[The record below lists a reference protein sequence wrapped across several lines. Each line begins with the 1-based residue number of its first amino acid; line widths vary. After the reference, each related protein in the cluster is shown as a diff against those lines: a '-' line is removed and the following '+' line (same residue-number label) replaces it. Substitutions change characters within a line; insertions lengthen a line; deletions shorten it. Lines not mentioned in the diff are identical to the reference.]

1 MFKSLLFKGKSI
13 CIMLLCILSSM
24 AATAQTRI
32 TGKVIGSD
40 DKQPVIGATVKIKGT
55 NAGVVTDVNGT
66 FALNAK
72 VGDVLVISYVG
83 YQPKSVEVT
92 GPALGAIVL
101 DITSSSLNEVVVT
114 GYQTQLKKDIS
125 GSVATVD
132 IGAAKELNV
141 VSAENLLQGQAAG
154 VTVLTQGAPGSGGQ
168 VLIRGIG
175 NLGDASPL
183 IVIDGAQQGGG
194 LPSSMGPMTSS
205 TSGGMSNLNPNDI
218 ESITVLKDAGAT
230 AIYGVRGGNGVIV
243 ITTKKGKAG
252 KSQFSYD
259 GFYGS
264 TSPKSG
270 NVWNVLGGADYLK
283 LIQQVDPQNTLVAG
297 GIQDYGFQGPGVKG
311 VGGASDPRAAASN
324 YFLDPNTPSN
334 DYLIQ
339 KFNNGAGT
347 DWFHA
352 IFKAAPIQQHSVT
365 ASGANGKNNY
375 LFSLAY
381 TDQQGT
387 LIDTY
392 MKRYQARFNTNF
404 SLSDH
409 VRVGESAQV
418 YYVQNPN
425 QFGNNGE
432 GNTISMSYRMEPQI
446 PVYDIKGGYG
456 GTWDG
461 PTQLGNA
468 NNPVA
473 GQNSTSLNEGK
484 SWNIEGNAY
493 AEADF
498 LKYFTVRTSI
508 GGTVYNY
515 SYADIANNPYWSGE
529 GHGNVNGFFEGSGF
543 GSQYNW
549 TNTINYK
556 QTFGKHTVTVLGG
569 FEARS
574 NYQRFINAQQTSFFS
589 LDPAFVGINNGSGA
603 ILANSG
609 IPVQGQETGLSEFG
623 RIDYNYNSRYYLAA
637 TIRRDGSSIFYPGH
651 QYGTFPSVSAAWRIS
666 QEDFLKGVSWLND
679 LKLRGSYG
687 ESGFEGNVNSY
698 NAYSGFKADPGN
710 SSYAIGGLI
719 SSASSGFYPINYGNT
734 KTTWETD
741 KLLNIGFDAALFNH
755 LDLNVEWYKKTSSHL
770 LFTVPLPATVG
781 SGQPPA
787 VNVGQVSNKGLD
799 VSATYHGAVGQDFK
813 FNIGANITSY
823 KNNIDYL
830 ASPIF
835 VNSVRNGNIT
845 RDAVGSPIGEFYG
858 YKVIGYFASA
868 ADVAASPVQAD
879 AAPGRFKYA
888 DVNGDGKITDADR
901 VNIGNPN
908 PDFTYGLNLSASYKG
923 FDASVV
929 LYGSYGN
936 KDYNYIKYWTDF
948 YSTLTGNK
956 SKDLLFNSW
965 SPSNLNPKT
974 PKAESVSTFSSD
986 QTINSWYVE
995 SGSFLKLR
1003 VAQIGYTFSSQ
1014 QLKATGVSKIH
1025 VYIQGNNLFTITK
1038 YTGID
1043 PELQATT
1050 DNGIGTDQGN
1060 YPSNERRVILG
1071 VNLTF

>member
-1 MFKSLLFKGKSI
+1 MFKSLLLKGRT
-13 CIMLLCILSSM
+13 MCILILCTLSSLVV
-24 AATAQTRI
+24 TAQTRI

-55 NAGVVTDVNGT
+55 NVGIVTDVNGT
-66 FALNAK
+66 FALSAK
-72 VGDVLVISYVG
+72 VGDVLVITYIG
-83 YQPKSVEVT
+83 YQPKSVPVT
-92 GPALGAIVL
+92 GPSLGTIVL
-101 DITSSSLNEVVVT
+101 DVTNSTLNEVVVT

-141 VSAENLLQGQAAG
+141 TSAENLLQGQAAG
-154 VTVLTQGAPGSGGQ
+154 VTVVTEGAPGSGGQ

-175 NLGDASPL
+175 NLGNSSPL
-183 IVIDGAQQGGG
+183 YVIDGFQ
-194 LPSSMGPMTSS
+194 TDN
-205 TSGGMSNLNPNDI
+205 MSNINPNDI
-218 ESITVLKDAGAT
+218 ESISILKDAGST
-230 AIYGVRGGNGVIV
+230 AIYGVKGGNGVILV
-243 ITTKKGKAG
+243 TTKKGKAG

-259 GFYGS
+259 AFYGS
-264 TSPKSG
+264 TNPKSG

-311 VGGASDPRAAASN
+311 VGSSSDPRAAASN
-324 YFLDPNTPSN
+324 YFLDPNNPNN

-339 KFNNGAGT
+339 KFDNGAGT

-381 TDQQGT
+381 TNQQGT

-409 VRVGESAQV
+409 VRVGESVQV
-418 YYVQNPN
+418 FYIQNPN

-432 GNTISMSYRMEPQI
+432 GNAISMSYRMEPQI

-468 NNPVA
+468 TNPVA
-473 GQNSTSLNEGK
+473 DQNATNLDQGK

-498 LKYFTVRTSI
+498 LKHFTVRTSI
-508 GGTVYNY
+508 GGKVYNY
-515 SYADIANNPYWSGE
+515 SYANIGFNPYWSGE
-529 GHGNVNGFFEGSGF
+529 GHSNSNSFSEGAGF

-574 NYQRFINAQQTSFFS
+574 NYQRFIGASQTNFFS
-589 LDPAFVGINNGSGA
+589 LDPAFVGINNGTGP
-603 ILANSG
+603 ILASSG
-609 IPVQGQETGLSEFG
+609 IGFQETGLSEFG
-623 RIDYNYNSRYYLAA
+623 RVDYNYNSKYYVAA
-637 TIRRDGSSIFYPGH
+637 TIRRDGSSLFYPGR
-651 QYGTFPSVSAAWRIS
+651 QYGTFPSASLAWRIS

-687 ESGFEGNVNSY
+687 ESGFEGNVGAG
-698 NAYSGFKADPGN
+698 NAYSSFSTNPGN
-710 SSYAIGGLI
+710 STYPISGSI
-719 SSASSGFYPINYGNT
+719 SSAAAGFYGVNYGNT

-741 KLLNIGFDAALFNH
+741 KLLNIGFDATLFNH
-755 LDLNVEWYKKTSSHL
+755 LDVTVEWYNRTSSNL
-770 LFTVPLPATVG
+770 LFGVPLPATVG
-781 SGQPPA
+781 SGSPPS

-799 VSATYHGAVGQDFK
+799 VSATYRGSVGQDLRFSV
-813 FNIGANITSY
+813 GANITSY
-823 KNNIDYL
+823 KNNIDKL
-830 ASPIF
+830 ASPQF
-835 VNSVRNGNIT
+835 VNGVRNGTIT
-845 RDAVGSPIGEFYG
+845 RDEVGASIGEFYG
-858 YKVIGYFASA
+858 YKVVGYFASA
-868 ADVAASPVQAD
+868 ADVTASPVQAD

-888 DVNGDGKITDADR
+888 DTNGDGKITDADR
-901 VNIGNPN
+901 VNLGNPN
-908 PDFTYGLNLSASYKG
+908 PTFSYGLNLSASYKG

-956 SKDLLFNSW
+956 GKDLLFNSW

-974 PKAESVSTFSSD
+974 PIAESVSTFSTD

-1003 VAQIGYTFSSQ
+1003 VAQIGYTFSAQ
-1014 QLKATGVSKIH
+1014 QLKIVGIDKLH

-1043 PELQATT
+1043 PELPATT
-1050 DNGIGTDQGN
+1050 ANGIGTDQGN